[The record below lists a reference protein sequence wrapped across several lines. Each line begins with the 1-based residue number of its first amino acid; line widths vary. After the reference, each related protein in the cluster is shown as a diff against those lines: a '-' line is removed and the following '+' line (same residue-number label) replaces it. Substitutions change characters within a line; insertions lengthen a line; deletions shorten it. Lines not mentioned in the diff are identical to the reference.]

1 MKRHPGQR
9 QDQCCKVTA
18 DPEECLRMRM
28 RMRFLTYGLQL
39 RGKHNKNDAFKL
51 INLALQRS
59 ID

>member
-9 QDQCCKVTA
+9 QEQCCKVTA
-18 DPEECLRMRM
+18 DPEECM
-28 RMRFLTYGLQL
+28 RMRFLMYGLQL

>member
-18 DPEECLRMRM
+18 DPEECMSM
-28 RMRFLTYGLQL
+28 RMRFLMYGLQL